1 MTFFVE
7 KGLVQKI
14 KRMMN
19 EQNNSFREIKI
30 MIVIKNFKK
39 LYFFTK
45 RMNLQTFFEMGR
57 SQTIN
62 KRNGKN

>member
-1 MTFFVE
+1 ME

>member
-1 MTFFVE
+1 ME

-57 SQTIN
+57 YQTIN